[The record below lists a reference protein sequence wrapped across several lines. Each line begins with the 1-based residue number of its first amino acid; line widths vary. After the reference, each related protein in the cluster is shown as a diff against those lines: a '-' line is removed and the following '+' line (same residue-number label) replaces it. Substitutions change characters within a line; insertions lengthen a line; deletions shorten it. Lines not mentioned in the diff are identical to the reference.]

1 VVDVQARRGSHVDA
15 YCVVSV
21 DALSASA
28 TLGPYPGGFPVLL
41 RPFTPPFALA
51 SLLVGLAATA
61 QTAPAGRSIVLTGK
75 AGESPLI
82 YLAPGIVTAILLGAP
97 ILRESVQVEGRARFA
112 VFEVSDQGVTLS
124 PAVALGTGERLA
136 LRVTYR
142 EGSPS
147 SVVFLLTGQPG
158 AADGLVNVSRPQ
170 QTIEA
175 CRLELATT
183 HERCQALAKELE
195 ALKARLPAVSPAAV
209 GLAGLVDLNGMT
221 ARDFGPACFEVRGE
235 LRPVACRGLGGTTWS
250 VVVLD
255 VSNTGAEPWAP
266 AWAEVTPAAGGEPRR
281 ALAVLSGQATI
292 LPGGTVSVAVEVEM
306 PVREPGEW
314 LLAPYALRVC
324 DAAGSRCLF
333 VPQIRL

>member
-1 VVDVQARRGSHVDA
+1 
-15 YCVVSV
+15 
-21 DALSASA
+21 
-28 TLGPYPGGFPVLL
+28 
-41 RPFTPPFALA
+41 
-51 SLLVGLAATA
+51 
-61 QTAPAGRSIVLTGK
+61 
-75 AGESPLI
+75 LI
-82 YLAPGIVTAILLGAP
+82 YLAPGTVTAILLGAP

-158 AADGLVNVSRPQ
+158 AADGLVNVRRPQ

-175 CRLELATT
+175 CREELAATR
-183 HERCQALAKELE
+183 ERCDAQAKELE
-195 ALKARLPAVSPAAV
+195 ELKARPPAVSPATVA
-209 GLAGLVDLNGMT
+209 LAGFVDLKGMT
-221 ARDFGPACFEVRGE
+221 AQDFREECFKVRGE

-250 VVVLD
+250 VVVLE

-266 AWAEVTPAAGGEPRR
+266 AWAEVTPPAGGEPRR
-281 ALAVLSGQATI
+281 ARAVLSGQATI
-292 LPGGTVSVAVEVEM
+292 PPGGSVSVAIEVEM
-306 PVREPGEW
+306 PARKQSEW
-314 LLAPYALRVC
+314 LLALHALRVC

-333 VPQIRL
+333 VPQVML